1 MTNLEPA
8 RSSGS
13 GATAKLA
20 AAAVLVTAALLIG
33 IKFFIGGN
41 GGSEDYQAPK
51 SSPDV
56 FKQETAP
63 GAPGTG
69 GAPALRSASTA
80 VGGGNSLEMF
90 EKTNAGYASEG
101 VVENKEEAKEEVK
114 ASTAAA
120 RKAAAKKAGV
130 KKMPPVTTV
139 IPKLQP
145 SKGFGGSSGTGGPA
159 QGQAGSMPDINSMI
173 DNATKDAR
181 KKSGL

>member
-1 MTNLEPA
+1 VT
-8 RSSGS
+8 
-13 GATAKLA
+13 
-20 AAAVLVTAALLIG
+20 VLITAALLIG

-51 SSPDV
+51 NSPDV
-56 FKQETAP
+56 FKQEPAP
-63 GAPGTG
+63 VATT
-69 GAPALRSASTA
+69 GAPALRSASTS

-101 VVENKEEAKEEVK
+101 VAENKEEAKEEVK

-120 RKAAAKKAGV
+120 RKAAAAKKTGV
-130 KKMPPVTTV
+130 KAMPPVTTV

-159 QGQAGSMPDINSMI
+159 QGQGGSMPDVNSIIN
-173 DNATKDAR
+173 NATKDAR